1 MASVFLHRVR
11 ERYKRWLGMPRA
23 VVSLWHRQYHD
34 SRIILEQQGDL
45 RYFSV
50 SGQLQ
55 RTLVRGLI
63 VVGLSGSGI
72 IVGLAGASAL
82 LWIGN
87 AKLERSHNEIYDAL
101 LGSTADLLPDG
112 GATVDREEMLALAQT
127 IRERDL
133 EIRRFVSTS
142 ATVLSSDNLSLKAR
156 LDATGLS
163 EKAIKVI
170 HGSAPIGGFRSGQTE
185 SPNPLLRGQLAE
197 EIAKN
202 HSLMAVLNALPATM
216 PLMDFSTTSSFGI
229 RTHPISG
236 RPKFHT
242 GIDLVPTRS
251 DEVRPAKVG
260 KVVLARSY
268 QDYGN
273 AVIVRHERGIET
285 LYGHLADLRVQEG
298 QDVNLNTVLGMVG
311 NTGSSTG
318 KHLHFEV
325 SVGGYPVDPQKVID
339 TAHYVQKTKN

>member
-1 MASVFLHRVR
+1 MVFVHRVR
-11 ERYKRWLGMPRA
+11 QRSLQLLGLPHSIA
-23 VVSLWHRQYHD
+23 SLWRREYHD

-50 SGQLQ
+50 SAQLQ
-55 RTLVRGLI
+55 RNLVRGLI
-63 VVGLSGSGI
+63 VI
-72 IVGLAGASAL
+72 GATASAVIASLGVVSAL
-82 LWIGN
+82 LWAGN

-101 LGSTADLLPDG
+101 LGSTADLMQEG
-112 GATVDREEMLALAQT
+112 GASVGREEMLALAQT

-133 EIRRFVSTS
+133 EIRRFVSSS
-142 ATVLSSDNLSLKAR
+142 ATTLSSDNLSLKAR

-170 HGSAPIGGFRSGQTE
+170 HGSASIGGFRTDLDSR
-185 SPNPLLRGQLAE
+185 NPLLRGHLAE

-202 HSLMAVLNALPATM
+202 HSLMEVLNALPAAM
-216 PLMDFSTTSSFGI
+216 PLAEFSTTSSFGI
-229 RTHPISG
+229 RTHPITG

-242 GIDLVPTRS
+242 GIDLVPSRG

-273 AVIVRHERGIET
+273 TVIVRHERGIEM

-298 QDVNLNTVLGMVG
+298 QDVDLRTVLGMVG

-339 TAHYVQKTKN
+339 TAHYVQKIKN